1 VPLPIDNYQAYN
13 YNIKIVKINYEKGGT
28 MPDKK
33 TILTYEGLKSLE
45 KELEYLKGKKRMEIA
60 EKIKKAI
67 SFGDISENSE
77 YDEAKNEQA
86 ALESKISKL
95 EKSLR
100 NAEVIDDA
108 AITTDQVRI
117 GCKVK
122 IMDLEYEEEEIYQIV
137 GSMEADPG
145 KQRISDESPV
155 GSALLGKKVGDDVE
169 VVAPLGF
176 LQFKILEISK

>member
-1 VPLPIDNYQAYN
+1 
-13 YNIKIVKINYEKGGT
+13 

-33 TILTYEGLKSLE
+33 TILTYEGLKELE
-45 KELEYLKGKKRMEIA
+45 KELDYLKGKKRKEIA

-86 ALESKISKL
+86 AIESKIAKL
-95 EKSLR
+95 ETSLR
-100 NAEVIDDA
+100 NAEVIDDET
-108 AITTDQVRI
+108 IKTDRVSI

-122 IMDLEYEEEEIYQIV
+122 IVDLDYNEEEIYQIV
-137 GSMEADPG
+137 GSMEADPS

-155 GSALLGKKVGDDVE
+155 GNALLGKKVGEKVE
-169 VVAPLGF
+169 VAAPLGF
-176 LQFKILEISK
+176 MKFKILEISK

>member
-1 VPLPIDNYQAYN
+1 
-13 YNIKIVKINYEKGGT
+13 

-33 TILTYEGLKSLE
+33 TILTYEGLKELE
-45 KELEYLKGKKRMEIA
+45 KELDYLKGKKRLEIA

-86 ALESKISKL
+86 ALEAKIAKL
-95 EKSLR
+95 ENSLR
-100 NAEVIDDA
+100 NAEVIDDD
-108 AITTDQVRI
+108 TLSTDQVRI

-122 IMDLEYEEEEIYQIV
+122 ILDVDFNEEEQYQIV
-137 GSMEADPG
+137 GSMEADPS

-155 GSALLGKKVGDDVE
+155 GSALLGKKVEDEIVVE
-169 VVAPLGF
+169 APQGS
-176 LQFKILEISK
+176 FKLRILEISK

>member
-1 VPLPIDNYQAYN
+1 
-13 YNIKIVKINYEKGGT
+13 

-33 TILTYEGLKSLE
+33 TILTYEGLKNLE
-45 KELEYLKGKKRMEIA
+45 KELDFLKGKKRMEIA

-86 ALESKISKL
+86 ALESKITKL
-95 EKSLR
+95 ENSLR
-100 NAEVIDDA
+100 NAEVIDDT

-122 IMDLEYEEEEIYQIV
+122 ILDLEYKEEEIYQIV
-137 GSMEADPG
+137 GSMEADPEN
-145 KQRISDESPV
+145 QRISDESPV

-169 VVAPLGF
+169 VSAPLGF

>member
-1 VPLPIDNYQAYN
+1 
-13 YNIKIVKINYEKGGT
+13 

-33 TILTYEGLKSLE
+33 TILTYEGLKELE
-45 KELEYLKGKKRMEIA
+45 KQLDYLKGKKRLEVA

-86 ALESKISKL
+86 ALEAKIAKL
-95 EKSLR
+95 ENSLR
-100 NAEVIDDA
+100 NAEVIDDEA
-108 AITTDQVRI
+108 LLTDEVRV

-122 IMDLEYEEEEIYQIV
+122 ILDLDYNEEEEYQIV
-137 GSMEADPG
+137 GSMEADPA

-155 GSALLGKKVGDDVE
+155 GRALLGKKVKDVIE
-169 VVAPLGF
+169 VDAPLGF
-176 LQFKILEISK
+176 LRFEILDISK

>member
-1 VPLPIDNYQAYN
+1 
-13 YNIKIVKINYEKGGT
+13 

-33 TILTYEGLKSLE
+33 TILTYEGLKELE
-45 KELEYLKGKKRMEIA
+45 KELDYLKGKKRMEIA

-86 ALESKISKL
+86 ALEAKIQKL

-100 NAEVIDDA
+100 NAEIIDDDA
-108 AITTDQVRI
+108 LETDQVRI
-117 GCKVK
+117 GCRVK
-122 IMDLEYEEEEIYQIV
+122 ILDLDYKEEEEYQIV
-137 GSMEADPG
+137 GSMEADPA

-155 GSALLGKKVGDDVE
+155 GSALLGKKVKDVIE
-169 VVAPLGF
+169 VDAPLGF
-176 LQFKILEISK
+176 LRFKILEISK

>member
-1 VPLPIDNYQAYN
+1 
-13 YNIKIVKINYEKGGT
+13 

-33 TILTYEGLKSLE
+33 TILTYEGLKNLE
-45 KELEYLKGKKRMEIA
+45 NELKYLKGKKRKEIA

-67 SFGDISENSE
+67 SYGDLSENSE

-86 ALESKISKL
+86 AIESKISKL

-100 NAEVIDDA
+100 NAEVIDDK

-122 IMDLEYEEEEIYQIV
+122 IMDLEDEEEETYKIV
-137 GSMEADPG
+137 GSMEADPA

-169 VVAPLGF
+169 VTAPLGF

>member
-1 VPLPIDNYQAYN
+1 M
-13 YNIKIVKINYEKGGT
+13 EKGEI
-28 MPDKK
+28 MPNKK
-33 TILTYEGLKSLE
+33 TILTYEGLKNLE
-45 KELEYLKGKKRMEIA
+45 KELEYFKGKKRMEVA

-77 YDEAKNEQA
+77 YDAAKNEQA
-86 ALESKISKL
+86 ALEASIKKL
-95 EKSLR
+95 EKSLAY
-100 NAEVIDDA
+100 AEVIDDA
-108 AITTDQVRI
+108 AIITDQVRI

-122 IMDLEYEEEEIYQIV
+122 IMDLEDEEEEIYQIV
-137 GSMEADPG
+137 GSMEADPE

-169 VVAPLGF
+169 VTAPLGF

>member
-1 VPLPIDNYQAYN
+1 
-13 YNIKIVKINYEKGGT
+13 

-33 TILTYEGLKSLE
+33 TILTYEGLKNLE
-45 KELEYLKGKKRMEIA
+45 KELDYLKGKKRMEIA

-86 ALESKISKL
+86 ALEAKISKL
-95 EKSLR
+95 ERSLR
-100 NAEVIDDA
+100 NAEIIDDDSL
-108 AITTDQVRI
+108 TTDQVMV

-122 IMDLEYEEEEIYQIV
+122 IMDLEDEEEEVYQIV
-137 GSMEADPG
+137 GSMEADPS

-155 GSALLGKKVGDDVE
+155 GSALLGKKVGDAVE
-169 VVAPLGF
+169 VSAPLGF

>member
-1 VPLPIDNYQAYN
+1 
-13 YNIKIVKINYEKGGT
+13 
-28 MPDKK
+28 MPNKK
-33 TILTYEGLKSLE
+33 TILTYEGLKNLE
-45 KELEYLKGKKRMEIA
+45 KELKYLKGKKRIEIA
-60 EKIKKAI
+60 EKIRKAI
-67 SFGDISENSE
+67 SYGDLSENSE

-86 ALESKISKL
+86 ALESKINKL

-100 NAEVIDDA
+100 YAEVIDDK

-122 IMDLEYEEEEIYQIV
+122 IMDLEDEEEEIYKIV
-137 GSMEADPG
+137 GSMEADPA

-169 VVAPLGF
+169 VAAPLGF

>member
-1 VPLPIDNYQAYN
+1 
-13 YNIKIVKINYEKGGT
+13 

-33 TILTYEGLKSLE
+33 TILTYEGLKQLE
-45 KELEYLKGKKRMEIA
+45 KELDYLKGKKRKEVA

-86 ALESKISKL
+86 ALEAKISRL
-95 EKSLR
+95 ENSLR
-100 NAEVIDDA
+100 NAEVIDDDS
-108 AITTDQVRI
+108 IQTDQVMV

-122 IMDLEYEEEEIYQIV
+122 ILDLEYDEEEIYQIV
-137 GSMEADPG
+137 GSMEADPA

-155 GSALLGKKVGDDVE
+155 GSALLGKKPGEAVE
-169 VVAPLGF
+169 VEAPLGC
-176 LQFKILEISK
+176 LKFKILEISK

>member
-1 VPLPIDNYQAYN
+1 
-13 YNIKIVKINYEKGGT
+13 

-33 TILTYEGLKSLE
+33 TILTYEGLKNLE
-45 KELEYLKGKKRMEIA
+45 KELDYLKGKKRMEIA

-86 ALESKISKL
+86 ALEAKISKL

-100 NAEVIDDA
+100 NAEVIDDDSL
-108 AITTDQVRI
+108 TTDQVRI

-122 IMDLEYEEEEIYQIV
+122 IMDLEDEEEEIYQIV
-137 GSMEADPG
+137 GSMEADPS

-155 GSALLGKKVGDDVE
+155 GSALLGKKVGDAVE
-169 VVAPLGF
+169 VSAPLGF

>member
-1 VPLPIDNYQAYN
+1 M
-13 YNIKIVKINYEKGGT
+13 

-33 TILTYEGLKSLE
+33 TILTYEGLKNLE
-45 KELEYLKGKKRMEIA
+45 KELDYLKGKKRMEIA

-86 ALESKISKL
+86 ALEAKISKL

-100 NAEVIDDA
+100 NAEVIDDDSL
-108 AITTDQVRI
+108 TTDQVRI

-122 IMDLEYEEEEIYQIV
+122 IMDLEDEEEEIYQIV
-137 GSMEADPG
+137 GSMEADPS

-155 GSALLGKKVGDDVE
+155 GSALLGKKVGDAVE
-169 VVAPLGF
+169 VSAPLGF

>member
-1 VPLPIDNYQAYN
+1 MN
-13 YNIKIVKINYEKGGT
+13 KGGI

-33 TILTYEGLKSLE
+33 TILTYEGLKNLE
-45 KELEYLKGKKRMEIA
+45 KELDYLKGKKRMEIA

-86 ALESKISKL
+86 ALEAKISKL
-95 EKSLR
+95 ERSLR
-100 NAEVIDDA
+100 NAEIIDDDSL
-108 AITTDQVRI
+108 TTDQVRV

-122 IMDLEYEEEEIYQIV
+122 IMDLEDEEEEIYQIV
-137 GSMEADPG
+137 GSMEADPS

-155 GSALLGKKVGDDVE
+155 GSALLGKKVGDAVE
-169 VVAPLGF
+169 VSAPLGF

>member
-1 VPLPIDNYQAYN
+1 
-13 YNIKIVKINYEKGGT
+13 

-33 TILTYEGLKSLE
+33 TILTYEGLKNLE
-45 KELEYLKGKKRMEIA
+45 KELDFLKGKKRMEIA

-86 ALESKISKL
+86 ALESKITKL
-95 EKSLR
+95 ENSLR
-100 NAEVIDDA
+100 NAEVIDDT

-122 IMDLEYEEEEIYQIV
+122 ILDLEYKEEEIYQIV
-137 GSMEADPG
+137 GSMEADPE

-169 VVAPLGF
+169 VSAPLGF

>member
-1 VPLPIDNYQAYN
+1 
-13 YNIKIVKINYEKGGT
+13 

-33 TILTYEGLKSLE
+33 TILTYEGLKNLE
-45 KELEYLKGKKRMEIA
+45 KELDFLKGKKRMEIA

-86 ALESKISKL
+86 AIESKINRL
-95 EKSLR
+95 ENSLR

-122 IMDLEYEEEEIYQIV
+122 ILDMEEEEEEIYQIV
-137 GSMEADPG
+137 GSMEADPEN
-145 KQRISDESPV
+145 QRISDESPV

-169 VVAPLGF
+169 VSAPLGF

>member
-1 VPLPIDNYQAYN
+1 
-13 YNIKIVKINYEKGGT
+13 

-33 TILTYEGLKSLE
+33 TILTYEGLKNLE
-45 KELEYLKGKKRMEIA
+45 KELEYLRGQQILEVA
-60 EKIKKAI
+60 EKIKKPI
-67 SFGDISENSE
+67 SFGDISENIE

-86 ALESKISKL
+86 ALESKISRQ
-95 EKSLR
+95 EKILR
-100 NAEVIDDA
+100 KAEVMYDD

-122 IMDLEYEEEEIYQIV
+122 IMDLQDEDEEIYQIV

>member
-1 VPLPIDNYQAYN
+1 
-13 YNIKIVKINYEKGGT
+13 

-33 TILTYEGLKSLE
+33 TILTYEGLKNLE
-45 KELEYLKGKKRMEIA
+45 KELDYLKGKKRMEIA

-86 ALESKISKL
+86 ALESRISRL

-100 NAEVIDDA
+100 NAEIIDDD

-122 IMDLEYEEEEIYQIV
+122 ILDLEDKEEEIYQIV
-137 GSMEADPG
+137 GSMEADPAR
-145 KQRISDESPV
+145 QRISDESPV

-169 VVAPLGF
+169 VTAPLGF

>member
-1 VPLPIDNYQAYN
+1 M
-13 YNIKIVKINYEKGGT
+13 EKGGS

-33 TILTYEGLKSLE
+33 TILTYEGLKNLE
-45 KELEYLKGKKRMEIA
+45 KELEFLKGKKRMEIA

-77 YDEAKNEQA
+77 YDAAKNEQA
-86 ALESKISKL
+86 AIESKIKRL
-95 EKSLR
+95 EKSLA
-100 NAEVIDDA
+100 NAEVIDDS
-108 AITTDQVRI
+108 AITTDEVRI

-122 IMDLEYEEEEIYQIV
+122 IMDVEDEEEEVYQIV
-137 GSMEADPG
+137 GSMEADPA

-155 GSALLGKKVGDDVE
+155 GSALLGKKVGDAVE
-169 VVAPLGF
+169 VTAPLGF